1 MEFKE
6 KLQLLRTNMRLSQE
20 ELADKLDISR
30 QSITKWENG
39 QSFPDIQNL
48 IQLSEIFKVSIDRLV
63 KENDTCMARLFCSSN
78 DPKQDI
84 RTFLVRA
91 KNSTYAAGENEV
103 LPSKPNSHDFRY
115 AEDDYLYMDTYLGGQ
130 KFIGEECVW
139 IKNNAVWAMNYYGQ
153 SLNENFNIT
162 FLKEA
167 LSHVSV
173 SVPFRGPEFYQK
185 GDYMYLCQIQGDFEN
200 FSGEEKIYCKQEKV
214 YICTF
219 HGGLVLS

>member
-6 KLQLLRTNMRLSQE
+6 KLQLLRTTMKLSQE
-20 ELADKLDISR
+20 ELANKLAISR

-63 KENDTCMARLFCSSN
+63 KENDTCMVNLFGN
-78 DPKQDI
+78 ENYPKQDI

-91 KNSTYAAGENEV
+91 KKSTYAAGENEI

-115 AEDDYLYMDTYLGGQ
+115 EEGDYLYKDSYLGNQ
-130 KFIGEECVW
+130 KFIGEECIW
-139 IKNNAVWAMNYYGQ
+139 IKNNPVWAMNYYGQ
-153 SLNENFNIT
+153 SLNENFNIS
-162 FLKEA
+162 FLKDV

-173 SVPFRGPEFYQK
+173 SMPFRGPEFYQK
-185 GDYMYLCQIQGDFEN
+185 GDYIYQCQIQGDFEY
-200 FSGEEKIYCKQEKV
+200 FTGEEKIYCKQEKA

-219 HGGLVLS
+219 HGGIIL

>member
-20 ELADKLDISR
+20 ELANKLDISR

-63 KENDTCMARLFCSSN
+63 KENDTCMVRLFCNSN
-78 DPKQDI
+78 YPKQDI
-84 RTFLVRA
+84 RAFLVRA
-91 KNSTYAAGENEV
+91 KNSTYAVGENEV
-103 LPSKPNSHDFRY
+103 LPSKPDSHDFRY
-115 AEDDYLYMDTYLGGQ
+115 TEDDYLYMDTYFGGQ

-139 IKNNAVWAMNYYGQ
+139 IKENAVWAMNYYGQ
-153 SLNENFNIT
+153 SLNENFNST

-173 SVPFRGPEFYQK
+173 SMPFRGPEFYQK
-185 GDYMYLCQIQGDFEN
+185 GDYMYLCQIQGDFEG

-219 HGGLVLS
+219 HGGLIL